1 MKKIISFV
9 AIMAM
14 LILVALA
21 CGCAS
26 LINAVCNPTTAQ
38 EQTAQNIE
46 NFISSGA
53 VAVMDLVVQ
62 DDQGNNVVIS
72 QVDVNNMM
80 NSIIAGGCAAVGTLT
95 AVLNWYQQITHPAT
109 VVKEGK
115 KFFGAAVPGAP
126 DPTPLWTWIGKP
138 NPYE

>member
-1 MKKIISFV
+1 MKKNISFV
-9 AIMAM
+9 AIVAM
-14 LILVALA
+14 LALVALSY
-21 CGCAS
+21 GCAS

-95 AVLNWYQQITHPAT
+95 AVLNWYQQITHPSS
-109 VVKEGK
+109 VVEKGK
-115 KFFGAAVPGAP
+115 VKYGAAVPGSP
-126 DPTPLWTWIGKP
+126 DPTPLWNWMGKT